1 MVALSSSDEL
11 TMQRSLRLTAILSLF
26 VASPAFAQ
34 EEKGGLLSI
43 DTGLMVWTVLI
54 FLIALFVLYKAAYPH
69 ILGAVEARE
78 QRIRE
83 LLAAAKENREEANA
97 LLGEQR
103 KQMEE
108 VRLRAQEA
116 LAEGRAAGERLRE
129 EILAQARRDQTEL
142 LERTRRDVSREMERA
157 LAELRTEAV
166 EIAIAAASKLLE
178 RNLDAEDNRRLVR
191 EYLAKVDLG
200 DDAAA
205 TVGA

>member
-1 MVALSSSDEL
+1 MH
-11 TMQRSLRLTAILSLF
+11 RSLRLTAILSLF

-103 KQMEE
+103 KQMDE